1 MRSGAC
7 PRERR
12 PSPERR
18 LRRMSTGK
26 KWLFRFFLLAFI
38 ALVTIGLWLP
48 PIISHAVEKDYHFP
62 EVDIDATVLPNGD
75 LLLEETRTFD
85 FQNGP
90 FTYAYFNVDDPL
102 DHVRD
107 FTIAERL
114 DDGTEV
120 PVTPDDAY
128 HSIATEGFQSRWS
141 YSAEDETKTWVFRYR
156 VACAVDVYSDTA
168 HLNWQFIGSGWDKPT
183 QHAVITVHLP
193 GRVEGNLIRPTTCQ
207 PDEIAVQPEQQ
218 PFPVAPLLAF
228 GHGPLNGEV
237 TIPDTQTIRYEVND
251 VPPFSFVEGSILFLP
266 EVVPFAVQHD
276 QPGLERILDQERVWA
291 DEANAVRERHETERS
306 WVIYLMI
313 GVPLTLALLVLLA
326 RHRDRVPG
334 VPKILDQPP
343 EEDPVQGSV
352 LWSAWQGHLSPQ
364 NAYRAQVLKLVR
376 LGAIEMKADGRVTDA
391 KDLMLVRKMDAM
403 DLPTELD
410 QDFMWLLFGR
420 GEDAVGEVSVNH
432 PKPRKTES
440 SGTYA
445 AWWAGVKMKSSDFTR
460 RIRKGDARLEST
472 LATIIAIG
480 AAGYGIWTAVWGL
493 GGAIG
498 WWLVPVSA
506 ISLTVALVRIHARLG
521 LEDRTRV
528 KRLEAFR
535 TYLRD
540 FSDLPNAPALAIV
553 VWEQYLEWAVALGV
567 ADVVEKQVKALVP
580 VESLRSPIPGAPTG
594 LAGLTAWEQFRSAT
608 PTLVLAS
615 MASTSSGSSS
625 GGFGSFS
632 SSSGFSGGGFSG
644 GGGGGGGGTGG
655 GAG

>member
-1 MRSGAC
+1 
-7 PRERR
+7 
-12 PSPERR
+12 
-18 LRRMSTGK
+18 MSTGK

-38 ALVTIGLWLP
+38 ALVTMGLWLP
-48 PIISHAVEKDYHFP
+48 PIITHAIEKDYHFP

-120 PVTPDDAY
+120 PVTPDSAY
-128 HSIATEGFQSRWS
+128 HSVATEGFQARWS
-141 YSAEDETKTWVFRYR
+141 YAAEDETRTWVFRYR

-168 HLNWQFIGSGWDKPT
+168 HLYWQFIGSGWDKPT
-183 QHAVITVHLP
+183 QHAVITVHVP
-193 GRVEGNLIRPTTCQ
+193 GSTAGQIGLFPRRGRCNPDHVYEGSVG
-207 PDEIAVQPEQQ
+207 AK
-218 PFPVAPLLAF
+218 PLTRDQVRAF
-228 GHGPLNGEV
+228 GHGPLNGEITFV
-237 TIPDTQTIRYEVND
+237 DPQTIRFEVSD
-251 VPPFSFVEGSILFLP
+251 VPPLSYVEGSILFP
-266 EVVPFAVQHD
+266 ADAVPTAVATD
-276 QPGLERILDQERVWA
+276 QPGLQRILDQERIWA
-291 DEANAVRERHETERS
+291 DEANALRERHETERA
-306 WVIYLMI
+306 WVFYLLI
-313 GVPLTLALLVLLA
+313 GVPVGLALLVLLA
-326 RHRDRVPG
+326 RYRDRVPG
-334 VPKILDQPP
+334 VPKILEQPP

-364 NAYRAQVLKLVR
+364 NAYRAQMLKLAR
-376 LGAIEMKADGRVTDA
+376 LGAIEMRADGRVTDP
-391 KDLMLVRKMDAM
+391 KDLTLVRKMDAM
-403 DLPTELD
+403 DLPAELD

-420 GEDAVGEVSVNH
+420 GEDAVDEVSVNH
-432 PKPRKTES
+432 PKPRKPES

-445 AWWAGVKMKSSDFTR
+445 AWWSGVKMKSGDITR

-472 LATIIAIG
+472 LAVIIAIG
-480 AAGYGIWTAVWGL
+480 AAGYGIWTAIWGL
-493 GGAIG
+493 GGPIG
-498 WWLVPVSA
+498 WWLVPVA
-506 ISLTVALVRIHARLG
+506 GISLIVALIKIHARLG

-535 TYLRD
+535 TYLKD
-540 FSDLPNAPALAIV
+540 FSDLPNAPALAV
-553 VWEQYLEWAVALGV
+553 VIWEQYLEWAVALDV
-567 ADVVEKQVKALVP
+567 ADEVEKQVKALVP
-580 VESLRSPIPGAPTG
+580 VESLRAPIRGAPTG
-594 LAGLTAWEQFRSAT
+594 LAGLTAWNQFRSAA

-615 MASTSSGSSS
+615 MASASSGSSS

-632 SSSGFSGGGFSG
+632 SSGGFSGGGFSG